1 MKYFDVKLKDFQVA
15 AIAALIALGCL
26 LASPKNTAEAAGISM
41 AAPALHDLARSA
53 PDATVEKAYYH
64 YYRRHYGIRIGTVA
78 IIGIVG
84 IIGAGLTTGITTI
97 TRTGVTTGTPTATIG
112 EQPAQFVALRQYHK
126 KNGLAG
132 ISVSPFV
139 LKNHPFT
146 SDTISGFM
154 ILKRAMIPDLTGGIG
169 CGIAGSDRPAL
180 C

>member
-1 MKYFDVKLKDFQVA
+1 MT
-15 AIAALIALGCL
+15 
-26 LASPKNTAEAAGISM
+26 SPDLHRMPLSKRPTITIGGII
-41 AAPALHDLARSA
+41 
-53 PDATVEKAYYH
+53 
-64 YYRRHYGIRIGTVA
+64 GIRIGTVA

>member
-1 MKYFDVKLKDFQVA
+1 MT
-15 AIAALIALGCL
+15 
-26 LASPKNTAEAAGISM
+26 SPDLHRMPLSKRPTITIGGII
-41 AAPALHDLARSA
+41 
-53 PDATVEKAYYH
+53 
-64 YYRRHYGIRIGTVA
+64 GIRIGTVA

-139 LKNHPFT
+139 LKITHSPLIRFP
-146 SDTISGFM
+146 G
-154 ILKRAMIPDLTGGIG
+154 L
-169 CGIAGSDRPAL
+169 
-180 C
+180 

>member
-1 MKYFDVKLKDFQVA
+1 MLLLKSR
-15 AIAALIALGCL
+15 ITIIIG
-26 LASPKNTAEAAGISM
+26 GII
-41 AAPALHDLARSA
+41 
-53 PDATVEKAYYH
+53 
-64 YYRRHYGIRIGTVA
+64 GIRIGTVA

-112 EQPAQFVALRQYHK
+112 EQPAQFVALRQYQ

-154 ILKRAMIPDLTGGIG
+154 ILKSKFLIG
-169 CGIAGSDRPAL
+169 NPA
-180 C
+180 